1 VTRPPVPHSWSAPV
15 GALRRRRSRLVGVA
29 TALVLA
35 AAAALSGGCTRPPAV
50 SPADTWQIQL
60 SGEADLGIDALVYDL
75 DAYTTSEGAV
85 SRLHRAG
92 RRAICHLAVGISETG
107 RPDAGRIPAALT
119 GLPSADGRGYWL
131 DIRQLDQLAPV
142 LSDRMRLCR
151 DKGFDAVDADA
162 VDGYRQH
169 TGFPLTQADQLAFDR
184 RVLALARALGLGAG
198 ELDFA
203 VNVGCPARD
212 GGCSGLAP
220 LVAAGKPV
228 YVAVLDDP
236 RACLAARGDGY
247 QLIIKHPDLGAWQE
261 RC

>member
-1 VTRPPVPHSWSAPV
+1 MTGQP
-15 GALRRRRSRLVGVA
+15 RRRHRLVGIA

-35 AAAALSGGCTRPPAV
+35 ATAALTGGCARPAE

-60 SGEADLGIDALVYDL
+60 SGEADLGVDALVYDL

-92 RRAICHLAVGISETG
+92 RRAICHLAVGVSETG
-107 RPDAGRIPAALT
+107 RPDAGRIPPALT
-119 GLPSADGRGYWL
+119 GLPTADGRGYWL
-131 DIRQLDQLAPV
+131 DIRQLDELAPV

-162 VDGYRQH
+162 VDGYRQQ
-169 TGFPLTQADQLAFDR
+169 TGFPLTQADQLTFDR
-184 RVLALARALGLGAG
+184 RVLALARALGLGAGLRVPDSDAAALAG

-228 YVAVLDDP
+228 YVAVQDDP